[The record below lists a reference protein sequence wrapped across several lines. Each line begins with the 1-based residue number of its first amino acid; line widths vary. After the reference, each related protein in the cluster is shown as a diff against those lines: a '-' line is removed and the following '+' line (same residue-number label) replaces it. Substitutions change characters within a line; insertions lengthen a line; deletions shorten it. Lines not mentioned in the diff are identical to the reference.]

1 MNYKYYN
8 PRKAALDT
16 ARELLTGALN
26 AAVADGSLP
35 EAPLPEFIVEIPADV
50 KNGDIASNAAMAGA
64 RAFHKA
70 PRQIAQAIVDHLNLE
85 GSLFDRVEIA
95 GPGFCSWV
103 PTGLPACC
111 RLLPLSRNTAART
124 AVQASATT
132 LNLFPPTPPAPC
144 TWAMPAAVLWATAW
158 LPAWTGPVMM

>member
-50 KNGDIASNAAMAGA
+50 KNGDIASNAAMAVRSTRLRA
-64 RAFHKA
+64 RLH
-70 PRQIAQAIVDHLNLE
+70 R
-85 GSLFDRVEIA
+85 
-95 GPGFCSWV
+95 
-103 PTGLPACC
+103 
-111 RLLPLSRNTAART
+111 PLW
-124 AVQASATT
+124 TT
-132 LNLFPPTPPAPC
+132 
-144 TWAMPAAVLWATAW
+144 
-158 LPAWTGPVMM
+158 

>member
-50 KNGDIASNAAMAGA
+50 KT
-64 RAFHKA
+64 
-70 PRQIAQAIVDHLNLE
+70 AILH
-85 GSLFDRVEIA
+85 
-95 GPGFCSWV
+95 
-103 PTGLPACC
+103 
-111 RLLPLSRNTAART
+111 
-124 AVQASATT
+124 
-132 LNLFPPTPPAPC
+132 PTPPWPVPVRSTKLRARLHRP
-144 TWAMPAAVLWATAW
+144 LWT
-158 LPAWTGPVMM
+158 T

>member
-85 GSLFDRVEIA
+85 GSLFDRAEIA
-95 GPGFCSWV
+95 GPGFINLFLGAHWFTSV
-103 PTGLPACC
+103 
-111 RLLPLSRNTAART
+111 LLPLSRNTAART

-144 TWAMPAAVLWATAW
+144 TWATPAAVLWATAW